1 MELDTVLMLAGRVML
16 GSLFVIGG
24 LRHFPIL
31 DVLAAMVGA
40 RGVPFPKAAIIVA
53 TLFEIAA
60 GSLLILGVFAAPAAL
75 GLVAFTVVASI
86 VGANFWDLGGEQR
99 AAMINVWLTNVA
111 VAGGLLVVA
120 GTAG

>member
-1 MELDTVLMLAGRVML
+1 MELDAVLTLAGRILL

-40 RGVPFPKAAIIVA
+40 RGVPFPKAAIIAA

-60 GSLLILGVFAAPAAL
+60 GALLILGVFAVPAAL

-86 VGANFWDLGGEQR
+86 VGANFWDLEGEQR
-99 AAMINVWLTNVA
+99 AAMINVWLTNAA
-111 VAGGLLVVA
+111 VVGGLLMVA